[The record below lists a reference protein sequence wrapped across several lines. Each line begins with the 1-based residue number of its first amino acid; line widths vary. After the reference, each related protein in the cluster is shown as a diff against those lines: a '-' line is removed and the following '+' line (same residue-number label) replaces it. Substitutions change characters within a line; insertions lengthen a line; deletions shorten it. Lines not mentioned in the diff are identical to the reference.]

1 MTNPI
6 QYQVRPTY
14 PETHLLDVT
23 CIIDDPNPEGQIV
36 ALPAWIPG
44 SYLIRDF
51 SRHIVSLK
59 AEANGQSVS
68 IQMLDKN
75 TWKCDP
81 TSGPLLLSYQVYA
94 YDLTPRGAYVDNTQ
108 AFFNGSRIFLQVQ
121 GREDVA
127 CVVDIQ
133 KPVSKIYHHWRVA
146 TSLPLG
152 SGSSPDKSWTRESSF
167 REASLATEVQNLSGE
182 LYQYHAENYADLID
196 HPVQMGDFSVA
207 TFKACGV
214 PHELVVFGKQTG
226 DIERLCKDLATICEH
241 HIQFFALPAPMDR
254 YVFLLTVLGDG
265 YGGLEHRFSS
275 ALQCRRDNF
284 PKVNDPGVSSEYRTL
299 LGLFSHEY
307 FHAWNI
313 KRIKPSAF
321 TPYQLGREN
330 YTRQL
335 WIFEGITSYYD
346 ELALVRT
353 KIISKENYLELL
365 AHTLTAVALT
375 PGRLKQTLEQS
386 SFEAWTKFYK
396 PDENSPNA
404 NISYYTKGA
413 LVALAL
419 DLLIRQETAQR
430 CSLDDVMRACWQHYG
445 LTGQGLPE
453 GAFEDLAI
461 KVSGCNLSSFFDKA
475 LRSTEDLLIEP
486 LFEPVGVELIWTQPI
501 SLDEAGGRRPQ
512 APNERFKNRPA
523 LDVKLKSIGLDAQLV
538 YVIEGGTAQLA
549 GLAPND
555 VIIAVNDLKVDRAR
569 LETIIAN
576 YEIGDVVTIHAFRR
590 DELMT
595 FKVMLQG
602 SRLKIATLAISPTIS
617 ETQQKCLDAWL
628 LNP

>member
-6 QYQVRPTY
+6 QYQVRPSY

-23 CIIDDPNPEGQIV
+23 CIIDDPNPEGQTV

-59 AEANGQSVS
+59 AEANGKPVA
-68 IQMLDKN
+68 IQMFDKN

-81 TSGPLLLSYQVYA
+81 TPGPLLLSYQAYA

-108 AFFNGSRIFLQVQ
+108 AFFNGSRIFLQVL
-121 GREDVA
+121 GRENVA
-127 CVVDIQ
+127 CVVEIQ

-146 TSLPLG
+146 TSLPR
-152 SGSSPDKSWTRESSF
+152 TNAEIF
-167 REASLATEVQNLSGE
+167 Q
-182 LYQYHAENYADLID
+182 YQAENYADLID

-207 TFKACGV
+207 TFTVCGV
-214 PHELVVFGKQTG
+214 PHELVIVGKQAG

-241 HIQFFALPAPMDR
+241 HIQFFTLPAPMDR

-275 ALQCRRDNF
+275 ALQCRRDNL
-284 PKVNDPGVSSEYRTL
+284 PKVNDPAVSNEYRTL

-313 KRIKPSAF
+313 KRIKPTAF
-321 TPYQLGREN
+321 TPYQLEREN

-353 KIISKENYLELL
+353 KIISKESYLELL
-365 AHTLTAVALT
+365 THMLTAVALT

-419 DLLIRQETAQR
+419 DLLIRQETAQQ

-445 LTGQGLPE
+445 VTGQGLPE
-453 GAFEDLAI
+453 GVFEDLVI
-461 KVSGCNLSSFFDKA
+461 KISGCNLSSFFDKA
-475 LRSTEDLLIEP
+475 LRSTEDLVLEP
-486 LFEPVGVELIWTQPI
+486 LFATVGIELTWTPAI
-501 SLDEAGGRRPQ
+501 SLEEAGGRKPQ
-512 APNERFKNRPA
+512 TSAERFKKRPV
-523 LDVKLKSIGLDAQLV
+523 LDVKLKSTGIDAQLV

-555 VIIAVNDLKVDRAR
+555 VIIAVNDLKVDRVR
-569 LETIIAN
+569 LESIIAN

-590 DELMT
+590 DELMI

-602 SRLKIATLAISPTIS
+602 SKLKTATLTISPTIS
-617 ETQQKCLDAWL
+617 KTQQKSLDAWL
-628 LNP
+628 LNS